1 MSKLNQL
8 GITVGAN
15 NKAEVVFGLEPIGFS
30 PEDFLESSSLIEEI
44 KNTGIQL

>member
-15 NKAEVVFGLEPIGFS
+15 NKAEVVFDSLFPR
-30 PEDFLESSSLIEEI
+30 FLNV
-44 KNTGIQL
+44 K